1 MKTLALVFTALIA
14 RATAQTVLTNEH
26 VDLGINF
33 NSAALAQPGGP
44 WRLTVRDEDSQNEHL
59 GQRSGAGD
67 PERVVLAAGI
77 SGRTNVPD
85 DSRYTL
91 LGPVG
96 ANVWVLPQ
104 SQDSELLFL
113 GASLENKSS
122 DPAWQGDGVEPGFL
136 ARGVA
141 SGLFQNNRVTLSLA
155 SFSGPGNFHLYFTD
169 QFGDPTIYFN
179 TSNGLSSADSRL
191 FSPSNHVH
199 FNWAFS
205 SPGDYFVGLRAS
217 GTLVEGN
224 VFTQSDVT
232 MFHFVVVPE
241 PSATTLK

>member
-85 DSRYTL
+85 DSRYTFS
-91 LGPVG
+91 VR
-96 ANVWVLPQ
+96 
-104 SQDSELLFL
+104 S
-113 GASLENKSS
+113 
-122 DPAWQGDGVEPGFL
+122 
-136 ARGVA
+136 ARMCGCCR
-141 SGLFQNNRVTLSLA
+141 SRKTLSC
-155 SFSGPGNFHLYFTD
+155 S
-169 QFGDPTIYFN
+169 
-179 TSNGLSSADSRL
+179 SSARRWKTNRPIPRGRATASNRASSR
-191 FSPSNHVH
+191 
-199 FNWAFS
+199 AA
-205 SPGDYFVGLRAS
+205 LRAD
-217 GTLVEGN
+217 
-224 VFTQSDVT
+224 F
-232 MFHFVVVPE
+232 F
-241 PSATTLK
+241 